1 MAKRLTKRQLKR
13 LQTQWNNR
21 LASEGLGILG
31 DAHHWTFPGITANGV
46 GFTSL
51 QQTNNGEPFDATHL
65 FESDALATHG
75 HAAVAETTHATF
87 WRKFSHAAHALRDH
101 DQAKPFLV
109 ALGDCGY
116 IKHAAK
122 QANVTMIQARH
133 WLNGFCADHGFDRR
147 RVYYKRSAAPVDPYQ
162 PGPVR
167 HLSKSEIKRLK
178 YTPPIKAGDGND

>member
-31 DAHHWTFPGITANGV
+31 DAHHWTFPGITAKGA

-51 QQTNNGEPFDATHL
+51 TQINDGEPFDATHL
-65 FESDALATHG
+65 FESDALAAHG

-87 WRKFSHAAHALRDH
+87 WRKFSQAAHALRDH

-109 ALGDCGY
+109 VLGECGY
-116 IKHAAK
+116 VKHAAQK
-122 QANVTMIQARH
+122 TNTPISQARH

-147 RVYYKRSAAPVDPYQ
+147 RVYYKRSVAPIDEYA